1 MEITLHI
8 KAPELVEAMDNLA
21 AAYSGQF
28 KGDLKDA
35 KVTGTYEPKEESTGP
50 AKKTASKTKVK
61 EELDTAPVDEPEVVD
76 EYVAPQDMPTYT
88 QDELREVATILGKAG
103 KQAELAQLF
112 KSVGAGKLSEI
123 TEEQSGLVMDRMKEI
138 IKAEGLE

>member
-21 AAYSGQF
+21 TALAGKTVQGNWYPGGSPESESAGPV
-28 KGDLKDA
+28 KKA
-35 KVTGTYEPKEESTGP
+35 KTTSKAKEKEEI
-50 AKKTASKTKVK
+50 
-61 EELDTAPVDEPEVVD
+61 ETAPVDEPEVE

-138 IKAEGLE
+138 IRAEGLE

>member
-8 KAPELVEAMDNLA
+8 KAPELVEAMNNLA
-21 AAYSGQF
+21 AAFAGKAAQGNWYPGGSPESESAGPVE
-28 KGDLKDA
+28 KA
-35 KVTGTYEPKEESTGP
+35 KATSKAKEEI
-50 AKKTASKTKVK
+50 
-61 EELDTAPVDEPEVVD
+61 ETAPVDEPEVVE

-103 KQAELAQLF
+103 KREELANLF
-112 KSVGAGKLSEI
+112 TSIGVEKLSEI
-123 TEEQSGLVMDRMKEI
+123 PEEHSGLMMDRMKEI